1 MEKLNGLACVIL
13 LYTKDYGYTLAVNS
27 KKSVY
32 GIGPTLL
39 SAGVMSFAILG
50 DALIYVVLPVNAA
63 VFGITIF
70 WVGVLLAA
78 NRIIRI
84 FTLGPIALLAQRNSP
99 RNLAIVGAVTS
110 TISTLIYGLGEG
122 PTILLAARLLWGLSF
137 ATLTLVIFSY
147 ALSDRTKAGTN
158 MGWSR
163 AIHSIGPS
171 LVLLIG
177 PWAAVEVG
185 PKNIFICLGII
196 SGLGLPIAFLL
207 PKEGRK
213 IRPRKNRWFPKP
225 KKFDLFLLIIGL
237 TVDGIFAI
245 GITLTIAQTS
255 SVGTAMITGGVLI
268 GLRRVMEALLSP
280 VGGIL
285 GDHFGSERLLLIST
299 VVLVIGFTLLATG
312 LGFIGGTLV
321 VVARALIAVLW
332 PVEIARRTQD
342 DETIHR
348 LAVGQTWRDVGAAAG
363 PLMLGSIISVVSLS
377 SIYWFT
383 TAIVLISLIL
393 QRSNHD

>member
-1 MEKLNGLACVIL
+1 MA
-13 LYTKDYGYTLAVNS
+13 ANS
-27 KKSVY
+27 KQPIY

-63 VFGITIF
+63 AFGITIF

-84 FTLGPIALLAQRNSP
+84 FTLGPIALLAQRTSP
-99 RNLAIVGAVTS
+99 RNLAIVGAVAS
-110 TISTLIYGLGEG
+110 TISTLGYGFGEG

-147 ALSDRTKAGTN
+147 AVSDRTKAGTN

-163 AIHSIGPS
+163 AIHSIGPL
-171 LVLLIG
+171 LVLFIG
-177 PWAAVEVG
+177 PVVAIEIG
-185 PKNIFICLGII
+185 PQNVFIFVGII
-196 SGLGLPIAFLL
+196 TSLSLPLAFML

-213 IRPRKNRWFPKP
+213 IRPKKNRWVPKP

-255 SVGTAMITGGVLI
+255 SVGTAMITGGLLI
-268 GLRRVMEALLSP
+268 GLRRVMEASLSP

-285 GDHFGSERLLLIST
+285 GDRFGAARLLLIST
-299 VVLVIGFTLLATG
+299 VVLALGFALLAGG
-312 LGFIGGTLV
+312 LAFLGGILV
-321 VVARALIAVLW
+321 VAARALIAVLW
-332 PVEIARRTQD
+332 PAEIANRTQD

-363 PLMLGSIISVVSLS
+363 PLILGSIISMFSLS

-383 TAIVLISLIL
+383 TIIVLISIL
-393 QRSNHD
+393 FQRSNQK

>member
-1 MEKLNGLACVIL
+1 MAG
-13 LYTKDYGYTLAVNS
+13 NS
-27 KKSVY
+27 KEPAY

-63 VFGITIF
+63 SFGITIF

-84 FTLGPIALLAQRNSP
+84 FTLGPIALLAQRTSS
-99 RNLAIVGAVTS
+99 RNLAIVGAVLS

-147 ALSDRTKAGTN
+147 AVSDRTKAGTN

-177 PWAAVEVG
+177 PWAAVEMG
-185 PKNIFICLGII
+185 AQNIFICIGII
-196 SGLGLPIAFLL
+196 TSLSLPIAFLL

-213 IRPRKNRWFPKP
+213 ISPKKNHWFPKP

-255 SVGTAMITGGVLI
+255 SVSTAMITGGLLI
-268 GLRRVMEALLSP
+268 GLRRVMEASLSP

-285 GDHFGSERLLLIST
+285 GDHFGAGRLLLIST
-299 VVLVIGFTLLATG
+299 IVLAIGFAFLAAGLAFLGGVLVVA
-312 LGFIGGTLV
+312 
-321 VVARALIAVLW
+321 ARALIAVLW
-332 PVEIARRTQD
+332 PAEIALRTQD

-363 PLMLGSIISVVSLS
+363 PLMLGAFISIVSLS
-377 SIYWFT
+377 NIYWFT
-383 TAIVLISLIL
+383 TIILLISILL
-393 QRSNHD
+393 QRTNHNRNTPKFLNSEK

>member
-1 MEKLNGLACVIL
+1 M
-13 LYTKDYGYTLAVNS
+13 AVNS
-27 KKSVY
+27 KQPAY

-84 FTLGPIALLAQRNSP
+84 FTLGPIALLAQRCSP
-99 RNLAIVGAVTS
+99 RNLAIVGAVAS
-110 TISTLIYGLGEG
+110 TISTFIYGFGEG
-122 PTILLAARLLWGLSF
+122 PTILLFARLLWGLSF
-137 ATLTLVIFSY
+137 AILTLVIFSY
-147 ALSDRTKAGTN
+147 AVSDRTKAGTN

-163 AIHSIGPS
+163 AIHSIGPA

-177 PWAAVEVG
+177 PWAAVEMG

-196 SGLGLPIAFLL
+196 TGLSLPIAFLL

-225 KKFDLFLLIIGL
+225 IKFDLFLFVIGL
-237 TVDGIFAI
+237 TADGIFAI

-255 SVGTAMITGGVLI
+255 SVSTAMITGGLLI

-285 GDHFGSERLLLIST
+285 GDHFGSDRLLLISS
-299 VVLVIGFTLLATG
+299 VVLAMGFAILAAG
-312 LGFIGGTLV
+312 LAIFGGILV
-321 VVARALIAVLW
+321 VVACALIAVLW
-332 PVEIARRTQD
+332 PAEIARRTQE

-348 LAVGQTWRDVGAAAG
+348 LAVGQTWRDIGAALG
-363 PLMLGSIISVVSLS
+363 PLMLGTTVSVVSLS
-377 SIYWFT
+377 NIYWFT
-383 TAIVLISLIL
+383 TIIILISIL
-393 QRSNHD
+393 FQRSNHD

>member
-1 MEKLNGLACVIL
+1 M
-13 LYTKDYGYTLAVNS
+13 AVNS
-27 KKSVY
+27 KQPAY

-84 FTLGPIALLAQRNSP
+84 FTLGPIALLAQSTSP
-99 RNLAIVGAVTS
+99 RNLAIVGAVAS
-110 TISTLIYGLGEG
+110 TISTFIYGFGEG
-122 PTILLAARLLWGLSF
+122 PTILLFARLLWGLSF
-137 ATLTLVIFSY
+137 AILTLVIFSY
-147 ALSDRTKAGTN
+147 AVSDRTKAGTN

-163 AIHSIGPS
+163 AIHSIGPA

-177 PWAAVEVG
+177 PWAAVEMG

-196 SGLGLPIAFLL
+196 TGLSLPIAFLL

-213 IRPRKNRWFPKP
+213 IRPRKNRLFHKP
-225 KKFDLFLLIIGL
+225 IKFALFLFVIGL
-237 TVDGIFAI
+237 TADGIFAI

-285 GDHFGSERLLLIST
+285 GDHFGSDRLLLISS
-299 VVLVIGFTLLATG
+299 VVLAMGFAILAAG
-312 LGFIGGTLV
+312 LAIFGGILV
-321 VVARALIAVLW
+321 VVACALIAVLW
-332 PVEIARRTQD
+332 PAEIARRTQE

-348 LAVGQTWRDVGAAAG
+348 LAVGQTWRDIGAALG
-363 PLMLGSIISVVSLS
+363 PLMLGTTVSVVSLS
-377 SIYWFT
+377 NIYWFT
-383 TAIVLISLIL
+383 TIIILISIL
-393 QRSNHD
+393 FQRSNHD

>member
-1 MEKLNGLACVIL
+1 MA
-13 LYTKDYGYTLAVNS
+13 ANS
-27 KKSVY
+27 KKPVY

-63 VFGITIF
+63 AFGITIF

-78 NRIIRI
+78 NRLIRI
-84 FTLGPIALLAQRNSP
+84 FTLGPIALLAQRTSP
-99 RNLAIVGAVTS
+99 RNMAIVGAVAS
-110 TISTLIYGLGEG
+110 TISTLIYGVGEG
-122 PTILLAARLLWGLSF
+122 TTILLMGRLLWGLSF
-137 ATLTLVIFSY
+137 AILTLVIFSY
-147 ALSDRTKAGTN
+147 AVSDRTKAGTN

-177 PWAAVEVG
+177 PWAAVEMG
-185 PKNIFICLGII
+185 PKNIFVCLGII
-196 SGLGLPIAFLL
+196 TSLSLPIAFML

-213 IRPRKNRWFPKP
+213 IKPRKNRWFPRP
-225 KKFDLFLLIIGL
+225 KKFDLFLLIVGL

-245 GITLTIAQTS
+245 GITLTIAQTN

-285 GDHFGSERLLLIST
+285 GDHFGSGRLLLIST
-299 VVLVIGFTLLATG
+299 VVLAIGFALLGADLAV
-312 LGFIGGTLV
+312 LGGVLV
-321 VVARALIAVLW
+321 VSARALIAVLW
-332 PVEIARRTQD
+332 PAEIANRTQEE
-342 DETIHR
+342 ETIHR
-348 LAVGQTWRDVGAAAG
+348 LAVGQTWRDIGAAAG
-363 PLMLGSIISVVSLS
+363 PLMLGVIVSIVSLS

-383 TAIVLISLIL
+383 TIIVLISILL
-393 QRSNHD
+393 QRPNRN

>member
-1 MEKLNGLACVIL
+1 MTA
-13 LYTKDYGYTLAVNS
+13 NS
-27 KKSVY
+27 KQPVY

-39 SAGVMSFAILG
+39 SASVMSLAILG

-63 VFGITIF
+63 LFGITIF

-84 FTLGPIALLAQRNSP
+84 FTLGPIALFAQRTSP
-99 RNLAIVGAVTS
+99 RNLAIVGAVVS

-122 PTILLAARLLWGLSF
+122 PIILLVGRLLWGLSF

-147 ALSDRTKAGTN
+147 AVSDRTKAGTN

-177 PWAAVEVG
+177 PWAAIEMG

-196 SGLGLPIAFLL
+196 TGLSLPIAFLL
-207 PKEGRK
+207 PREGRK
-213 IRPRKNRWFPKP
+213 IRPKKNRWFPKP
-225 KKFDLFLLIIGL
+225 EKFDLFLLVIGL

-285 GDHFGSERLLLIST
+285 GDHFGSDRLLLLSS
-299 VVLVIGFTLLATG
+299 VVLVIGFAVLAAG
-312 LGFIGGTLV
+312 LAFLGGTLV

-332 PVEIARRTQD
+332 PAEIARRTQE

-363 PLMLGSIISVVSLS
+363 PLMLGTIVSVVSLS
-377 SIYWFT
+377 NIYWFT
-383 TAIVLISLIL
+383 TIIVLISIFF
-393 QRSNHD
+393 QRSNHN

>member
-1 MEKLNGLACVIL
+1 M
-13 LYTKDYGYTLAVNS
+13 AVNG
-27 KKSVY
+27 KEPVY

-63 VFGITIF
+63 TFGITIF

-84 FTLGPIALLAQRNSP
+84 FTLGPIALLAQRTSP
-99 RNLAIVGAVTS
+99 RNLAIVGAVVS
-110 TISTLIYGLGEG
+110 TISTLIYGVGEG
-122 PTILLAARLLWGLSF
+122 PTILLVGRLLWGLSF
-137 ATLTLVIFSY
+137 AILTLVIFSY
-147 ALSDRTKAGTN
+147 AVSDRSKAGTN

-177 PWAAVEVG
+177 PWAAIEMG
-185 PKNIFICLGII
+185 PKNVFVCLGII
-196 SGLGLPIAFLL
+196 TSLSLPIAFML

-213 IRPRKNRWFPKP
+213 ISPRKNRWFPKP
-225 KKFDLFLLIIGL
+225 KKFDLFLLIVGL

-245 GITLTIAQTS
+245 GITLTIAETN

-280 VGGIL
+280 LGGIL
-285 GDHFGSERLLLIST
+285 GDHFGSGRLLLIST
-299 VVLVIGFTLLATG
+299 VVLAIGFALLAVG
-312 LGFIGGTLV
+312 LAVLGGVLV
-321 VVARALIAVLW
+321 VAARALIAVLW
-332 PVEIARRTQD
+332 PAEIARRTQE

-348 LAVGQTWRDVGAAAG
+348 LAVGQTWRDVGAAVG
-363 PLMLGSIISVVSLS
+363 PLMLGVVVSVVSLS
-377 SIYWFT
+377 NIYWFT
-383 TAIVLISLIL
+383 TIIVLISIL
-393 QRSNHD
+393 LQTSKHN

>member
-1 MEKLNGLACVIL
+1 
-13 LYTKDYGYTLAVNS
+13 LAVNG
-27 KKSVY
+27 KEPVY

-63 VFGITIF
+63 TFGITIF

-84 FTLGPIALLAQRNSP
+84 FTLGPIALLAQRTSP
-99 RNLAIVGAVTS
+99 RNLAIVGAVVS
-110 TISTLIYGLGEG
+110 TISTLIYGVGEG
-122 PTILLAARLLWGLSF
+122 PTILLVGRLLWGLSF
-137 ATLTLVIFSY
+137 AILTLVIFSY
-147 ALSDRTKAGTN
+147 AVSDRSKAGTN

-177 PWAAVEVG
+177 PWAAIEMG
-185 PKNIFICLGII
+185 PKNVFVCLGII
-196 SGLGLPIAFLL
+196 TSLSLPIAFML

-213 IRPRKNRWFPKP
+213 ISPRKNRWFPKP
-225 KKFDLFLLIIGL
+225 KKFDLFLLIVGL

-245 GITLTIAQTS
+245 GITLTIAETN

-280 VGGIL
+280 LGGIL
-285 GDHFGSERLLLIST
+285 GDHFGSGRLLLIST
-299 VVLVIGFTLLATG
+299 VVLAIGFALLAVG
-312 LGFIGGTLV
+312 LAVLGGVLV
-321 VVARALIAVLW
+321 VAARALIAVLW
-332 PVEIARRTQD
+332 PAEIARRTQE

-348 LAVGQTWRDVGAAAG
+348 LAVGQTWRDVGAAVG
-363 PLMLGSIISVVSLS
+363 PLMLGVVVSVVSLS
-377 SIYWFT
+377 NIYWFT
-383 TAIVLISLIL
+383 TIIVLISIL
-393 QRSNHD
+393 LQTSKHN

>member
-1 MEKLNGLACVIL
+1 M
-13 LYTKDYGYTLAVNS
+13 AVNS
-27 KKSVY
+27 NQPVY

-39 SAGVMSFAILG
+39 SASVMSLAILG

-84 FTLGPIALLAQRNSP
+84 FTLGPIALFAQRTSP
-99 RNLAIVGAVTS
+99 RNLAIVGAVVSTS
-110 TISTLIYGLGEG
+110 STLIYGLGDG
-122 PTILLAARLLWGLSF
+122 PIILLVGRLLWGLSF

-147 ALSDRTKAGTN
+147 AVSDRTKAGTN

-177 PWAAVEVG
+177 PWAAVEMG
-185 PKNIFICLGII
+185 PKNVFICLGII
-196 SGLGLPIAFLL
+196 TGLSLPIAFML

-213 IRPRKNRWFPKP
+213 IRPRKNHWFPKP
-225 KKFDLFLLIIGL
+225 KKFDLFLLIIGF

-255 SVGTAMITGGVLI
+255 SVGTAMITGGLLI

-280 VGGIL
+280 VGGVL
-285 GDHFGSERLLLIST
+285 GDHFGSDRLLLIAS
-299 VVLVIGFTLLATG
+299 VVLAIGFAVLATG
-312 LGFIGGTLV
+312 FAFIGGILV
-321 VVARALIAVLW
+321 VVARALISVLW
-332 PVEIARRTQD
+332 PAEIARRTQE

-363 PLMLGSIISVVSLS
+363 PLMLGTIVSVVSLS
-377 SIYWFT
+377 NIYWIAT
-383 TAIVLISLIL
+383 IIVLISIL
-393 QRSNHD
+393 FQRSNKN

>member
-1 MEKLNGLACVIL
+1 MA
-13 LYTKDYGYTLAVNS
+13 NS
-27 KKSVY
+27 KQPVY
-32 GIGPTLL
+32 GIGPTLI
-39 SAGVMSFAILG
+39 SASVMSLAIIG

-84 FTLGPIALLAQRNSP
+84 FTLGPIALFAQRTSP
-99 RNLAIVGAVTS
+99 RNLAIVGAVVS

-122 PTILLAARLLWGLSF
+122 PIILLVGRLLWGLSF

-147 ALSDRTKAGTN
+147 AVSDRTKAGTN

-177 PWAAVEVG
+177 PWAAIEMG

-196 SGLGLPIAFLL
+196 TGLSLPIAFLL
-207 PKEGRK
+207 PREGRK
-213 IRPRKNRWFPKP
+213 IRPKKNRWFPKP
-225 KKFDLFLLIIGL
+225 QKFDLFLLVIGL

-245 GITLTIAQTS
+245 GITLTIAQTN

-268 GLRRVMEALLSP
+268 GLRRVMEAILSP

-285 GDHFGSERLLLIST
+285 GDHFGSDRLLLLSS
-299 VVLVIGFTLLATG
+299 VVLVIGFAVLAAG
-312 LGFIGGTLV
+312 LAFLGGTLV

-332 PVEIARRTQD
+332 PAEIARRTQE

-363 PLMLGSIISVVSLS
+363 PLMLGTIVSVVSLS
-377 SIYWFT
+377 NIYWFT
-383 TAIVLISLIL
+383 TIIVLISIL
-393 QRSNHD
+393 FQRSNHN

>member
-1 MEKLNGLACVIL
+1 MAGN
-13 LYTKDYGYTLAVNS
+13 TK
-27 KKSVY
+27 KPVY

-39 SAGVMSFAILG
+39 SASVMSFAILG

-63 VFGITIF
+63 AFGITMF

-84 FTLGPIALLAQRNSP
+84 FALGPIALLAQRTSP
-99 RNLAIVGAVTS
+99 RNLVIVGAVAS
-110 TISTLIYGLGEG
+110 TISTLIYGFGDG

-137 ATLTLVIFSY
+137 ATLTLAIFSY
-147 ALSDRTKAGTN
+147 AVSDRTKAGTN

-177 PWAAVEVG
+177 PWAAVEMG

-196 SGLGLPIAFLL
+196 TSLSLPIAFLL

-213 IRPRKNRWFPKP
+213 IRPRKNRWIPKP
-225 KKFDLFLLIIGL
+225 KMFDLFLLIIGL
-237 TVDGIFAI
+237 AVDGIFAI

-268 GLRRVMEALLSP
+268 GLRRVMEASLSP

-285 GDHFGSERLLLIST
+285 GDHFGSDRLLLIST
-299 VVLVIGFTLLATG
+299 VVLAIGFALLAAG
-312 LGFIGGTLV
+312 LALLGGILV
-321 VVARALIAVLW
+321 VAARALIAVLW
-332 PVEIARRTQD
+332 PAEIARRTQE

-363 PLMLGSIISVVSLS
+363 PLMLGTIVSVVSLS
-377 SIYWFT
+377 NIYWFT
-383 TAIVLISLIL
+383 TIIVLISIVL
-393 QRSNHD
+393 QRSNHN

>member
-1 MEKLNGLACVIL
+1 MTA
-13 LYTKDYGYTLAVNS
+13 NS
-27 KKSVY
+27 KQPVY
-32 GIGPTLL
+32 GIGPTLI
-39 SAGVMSFAILG
+39 SASVMSLAILG

-84 FTLGPIALLAQRNSP
+84 FTLGPIALFAQRTSP
-99 RNLAIVGAVTS
+99 RNLAIVGAVVS
-110 TISTLIYGLGEG
+110 TISTLIYGLGDG
-122 PTILLAARLLWGLSF
+122 PIILLVGRLLWGLSF

-147 ALSDRTKAGTN
+147 AVSDRIKAGTN

-177 PWAAVEVG
+177 PWAAIEMG

-196 SGLGLPIAFLL
+196 TGLSLPIAFLL
-207 PKEGRK
+207 PREGRK
-213 IRPRKNRWFPKP
+213 IRPKKNRWFPKP
-225 KKFDLFLLIIGL
+225 EKFDLFLLVIGL

-280 VGGIL
+280 VGGML
-285 GDHFGSERLLLIST
+285 GDHFGASRLLLIST
-299 VVLVIGFTLLATG
+299 FVLANGFALLAMDLAF
-312 LGFIGGTLV
+312 LGGISV
-321 VVARALIAVLW
+321 VAARALIAVLW
-332 PVEIARRTQD
+332 PAEIALRTQD

-348 LAVGQTWRDVGAAAG
+348 LAVGQTWRDIGAAAG
-363 PLMLGSIISVVSLS
+363 PLILGTIISMVSLS
-377 SIYWFT
+377 NIYWIAT
-383 TAIVLISLIL
+383 IMLLISIFL
-393 QRSNHD
+393 QRTNQN

>member
-1 MEKLNGLACVIL
+1 
-13 LYTKDYGYTLAVNS
+13 LAVNG
-27 KKSVY
+27 KQPIY

-39 SAGVMSFAILG
+39 SASVMSLAILG

-63 VFGITIF
+63 AFGITIF
-70 WVGVLLAA
+70 WVGLLLAA

-84 FTLGPIALLAQRNSP
+84 FTLGPIGLLAQRTSP
-99 RNLAIVGAVTS
+99 RNLAIVGAVAS

-122 PTILLAARLLWGLSF
+122 PTILLVGRLLWGLSF

-147 ALSDRTKAGTN
+147 AVSDRTKAGTN

-163 AIHSIGPS
+163 AIHSIGPL
-171 LVLLIG
+171 LVLFIG
-177 PWAAVEVG
+177 PVVAIEIG
-185 PKNIFICLGII
+185 PQNVFIFVGII
-196 SGLGLPIAFLL
+196 TSLSLPLAFML

-213 IRPRKNRWFPKP
+213 IRPKKNRWVPKP

-255 SVGTAMITGGVLI
+255 SVSAAMITGGLLI
-268 GLRRVMEALLSP
+268 GLRRGMETLLSP

-285 GDHFGSERLLLIST
+285 GDRFGASRLLLIST
-299 VVLVIGFTLLATG
+299 FVLATG
-312 LGFIGGTLV
+312 FSLLAADLAFLGGVLV
-321 VVARALIAVLW
+321 VAARALIAVLW
-332 PVEIARRTQD
+332 PAEIALRTQD

-348 LAVGQTWRDVGAAAG
+348 LAVGQTWRDIGAAAG
-363 PLMLGSIISVVSLS
+363 PLVLGTIISVVSLS
-377 SIYWFT
+377 NIYWFAT
-383 TAIVLISLIL
+383 VMLLISIFL
-393 QRSNHD
+393 QRTNKN

>member
-1 MEKLNGLACVIL
+1 M
-13 LYTKDYGYTLAVNS
+13 AVNS
-27 KKSVY
+27 KQPVY

-78 NRIIRI
+78 NRVIRI
-84 FTLGPIALLAQRNSP
+84 FTLGPIALLAQRTSP
-99 RNLAIVGAVTS
+99 RNLAIGGAVAS
-110 TISTLIYGLGEG
+110 TISTLICGFGEG

-147 ALSDRTKAGTN
+147 AVSDRTKAGTN

-177 PWAAVEVG
+177 PWATIEMG

-196 SGLGLPIAFLL
+196 TSLSLPIAFLL

-213 IRPRKNRWFPKP
+213 IRPKKNRWFPKP
-225 KKFDLFLLIIGL
+225 KQFDLFLLIVGL

-245 GITLTIAQTS
+245 GITLTIAQTN

-268 GLRRVMEALLSP
+268 GLRRVMEASLSP

-285 GDHFGSERLLLIST
+285 SDHFGSGRLLLIST
-299 VVLVIGFTLLATG
+299 VVLAIGFALLASG
-312 LGFIGGTLV
+312 LAVLGGVLV
-321 VVARALIAVLW
+321 VGARALIAVLW
-332 PVEIARRTQD
+332 PAEIARRTQE

-363 PLMLGSIISVVSLS
+363 PLMLGTIVSVVSLS
-377 SIYWFT
+377 NIYWFT
-383 TAIVLISLIL
+383 TIIVLISIL
-393 QRSNHD
+393 FQKSNNN

>member
-1 MEKLNGLACVIL
+1 M
-13 LYTKDYGYTLAVNS
+13 AVNS
-27 KKSVY
+27 KQPVY

-63 VFGITIF
+63 AFGITIF

-84 FTLGPIALLAQRNSP
+84 FTLGPIALLAQRTSP
-99 RNLAIVGAVTS
+99 RNLAIVGAVAS
-110 TISTLIYGLGEG
+110 TISTLTYGFGEG
-122 PTILLAARLLWGLSF
+122 PMILLAARLLWGLSF

-147 ALSDRTKAGTN
+147 AVSDRTKAGTN

-177 PWAAVEVG
+177 PWVAFEIG

-196 SGLGLPIAFLL
+196 TSLSLPIAFML

-213 IRPRKNRWFPKP
+213 IRPKKNRWFPKP
-225 KKFDLFLLIIGL
+225 KKFDLFLLIIGF
-237 TVDGIFAI
+237 TVDGVFAI

-255 SVGTAMITGGVLI
+255 SVGTAMITGGLLI
-268 GLRRVMEALLSP
+268 GLRRVMEASLSP

-285 GDHFGSERLLLIST
+285 GDRFGAARLLLIST
-299 VVLVIGFTLLATG
+299 VVLALGFALLAGG
-312 LGFIGGTLV
+312 LAFLGGSLV
-321 VVARALIAVLW
+321 VAARALIAVLW
-332 PVEIARRTQD
+332 PAEIAHRTQD

-363 PLMLGSIISVVSLS
+363 PLILGAIISMFSLS

-383 TAIVLISLIL
+383 TIIVLISIL
-393 QRSNHD
+393 FQRSNQK

>member
-1 MEKLNGLACVIL
+1 
-13 LYTKDYGYTLAVNS
+13 LAVNG
-27 KKSVY
+27 KEPVY

-63 VFGITIF
+63 TFGITIF

-84 FTLGPIALLAQRNSP
+84 FTLGPIALLAQRTSP
-99 RNLAIVGAVTS
+99 RNLAIVGAVVS
-110 TISTLIYGLGEG
+110 TISTLIYGVGEG
-122 PTILLAARLLWGLSF
+122 PTILLVGRLLWGLSF
-137 ATLTLVIFSY
+137 AILTLVIFSY
-147 ALSDRTKAGTN
+147 AVSDRSKAGTN

-177 PWAAVEVG
+177 PWAAIEMG
-185 PKNIFICLGII
+185 PKNVFVCLGII
-196 SGLGLPIAFLL
+196 TSLSLPIAFML

-213 IRPRKNRWFPKP
+213 ISPRKNRWFPKP
-225 KKFDLFLLIIGL
+225 KKFDLFLLIVGL

-245 GITLTIAQTS
+245 GITLTIAETN

-280 VGGIL
+280 LGGIL
-285 GDHFGSERLLLIST
+285 GDHFGSGRLLLIST
-299 VVLVIGFTLLATG
+299 VVLAIGFALLAVG
-312 LGFIGGTLV
+312 LAVLGGVLV
-321 VVARALIAVLW
+321 VAARALIAVLW
-332 PVEIARRTQD
+332 PAEIARRTQE

-363 PLMLGSIISVVSLS
+363 PLMLGVVVSVVSLS
-377 SIYWFT
+377 NIYWFT
-383 TAIVLISLIL
+383 TIIVLISILL
-393 QRSNHD
+393 QRSKHN